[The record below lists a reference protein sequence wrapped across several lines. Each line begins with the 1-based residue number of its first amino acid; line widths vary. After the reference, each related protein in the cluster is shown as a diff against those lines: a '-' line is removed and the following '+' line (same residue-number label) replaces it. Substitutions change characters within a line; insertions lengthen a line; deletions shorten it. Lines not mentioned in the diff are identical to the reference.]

1 MKTSLTNKKESIMDK
16 KELEKLVQNHFGC
29 KKLFRTDGYSTSA
42 GEEVC
47 YRLKC
52 LLTDLGILTEMEN
65 EMNSLVITIDKT
77 INFDGVSFFNPNNR
91 TISAHALD
99 EVLTTYFGC
108 KKPFKE
114 SNLDLTKNGHKAYSK
129 LISLLYDLSKIS
141 DMGSEINDVV
151 ETLDIIVNP
160 TPA

>member
-1 MKTSLTNKKESIMDK
+1 MEK
-16 KELEKLVQNHFGC
+16 KELEKLIQIHFGC
-29 KKLFRTDGYSTSA
+29 KKLFRADGYSTSA
-42 GEEVC
+42 GTEVC
-47 YRLKC
+47 YRLMC
-52 LLTDLGILTEMEN
+52 LLTDLGVLTEMEN

-77 INFDGVSFFNPNNR
+77 TNFDGVSFFKPNNR

-99 EVLTTYFGC
+99 EVLATYFGC
-108 KKPFKE
+108 KKPFKK
-114 SNLDLTKNGHKAYSK
+114 SNWDLTKNGHKAYSK

-151 ETLDIIVNP
+151 ETLDIIVSP